1 MNPLK
6 SPIHPSERFVL
17 TPSEFAA
24 TLGRRTTWVY
34 RQISEG
40 KIRVI
45 SKSGRKLIPRSEVDR
60 LLKIQHAKTNTGKQ

>member
-34 RQISEG
+34 QQISEG
-40 KIRVI
+40 KIKVI

-60 LLKIQHAKTNTGKQ
+60 LLRKKEPSTGKS